1 MFVLCC
7 FLLCN
12 SVLADFEAIADG
24 DGLGSGG
31 DSGIS
36 DVFDTSVPDVT
47 TSEPAEP
54 SEPSEP
60 AESAEPDLSEEGFDE
75 DFSVG
80 EKVDE
85 IVDKLPALGEPS
97 ISEGSPGELPAE
109 VSPGGHTVYVLT
121 EPDSVVVRD
130 VTPTPVSI
138 DDPGVIITGI
148 SLSSVAPVTPSSTSG
163 LKAALLG
170 ILGNYD
176 PVIVEYQY
184 QSSQG
189 YNNYLRE
196 VQPDYV
202 WLCSAALLALVI
214 YCLFKLGGGLIRG

>member
-1 MFVLCC
+1 MYVLCC

-12 SVLADFEAIADG
+12 SVLADFETIADG
-24 DGLGSGG
+24 DGV
-31 DSGIS
+31 DSNNDIGIS
-36 DVFDTSVPDVT
+36 DVPDSSVPDVAPPESGEPNV
-47 TSEPAEP
+47 SEGG
-54 SEPSEP
+54 
-60 AESAEPDLSEEGFDE
+60 LDE
-75 DFSVG
+75 DFTVG
-80 EKVDE
+80 ETVDSV
-85 IVDKLPALGEPS
+85 VDSVSDLVNSAT
-97 ISEGSPGELPAE
+97 SETAPGESVSQ
-109 VSPGGHTVYVLT
+109 VSPVGNTVYVLT
-121 EPDSVVVRD
+121 QPDSEVVRD
-130 VTPTPVSI
+130 ATPTPVSI
-138 DDPGVIITGI
+138 DDPGVTITDI

>member
-1 MFVLCC
+1 MYVLCC

-12 SVLADFEAIADG
+12 SVLADFEAIAVG
-24 DGLGSGG
+24 DGV
-31 DSGIS
+31 DSNNDIGIS
-36 DVFDTSVPDVT
+36 DVPDSSVSDVAPPESGEPDV
-47 TSEPAEP
+47 SEGG
-54 SEPSEP
+54 
-60 AESAEPDLSEEGFDE
+60 LDE
-75 DFSVG
+75 DFTVG
-80 EKVDE
+80 ETVDSV
-85 IVDKLPALGEPS
+85 VDSVSDLVDSAT
-97 ISEGSPGELPAE
+97 SETAPGESVSQ
-109 VSPGGHTVYVLT
+109 VSPGGNTVYVLT
-121 EPDSVVVRD
+121 HPDSEVVRD
-130 VTPTPVSI
+130 VIPTPVSI
-138 DDPGVIITGI
+138 DDPGVTITDI

-163 LKAALLG
+163 FKAALLG

>member
-1 MFVLCC
+1 MYVLCC

-12 SVLADFEAIADG
+12 SVLADFETIADG
-24 DGLGSGG
+24 DGV
-31 DSGIS
+31 DSNNDIGIS
-36 DVFDTSVPDVT
+36 VVPDSSVPDVA
-47 TSEPAEP
+47 PP
-54 SEPSEP
+54 
-60 AESAEPDLSEEGFDE
+60 ESGEPDVSEGGLDE
-75 DFSVG
+75 DFTVG
-80 EKVDE
+80 ETVDSV
-85 IVDKLPALGEPS
+85 VDSVSDLVDTAT
-97 ISEGSPGELPAE
+97 SETAPGESIPE
-109 VSPGGHTVYVLT
+109 VSPGGNTVYVLT
-121 EPDSVVVRD
+121 QPDSEVVRD
-130 VTPTPVSI
+130 ATPTPVSI
-138 DDPGVIITGI
+138 DDPGVTITDI

>member
-1 MFVLCC
+1 MSDFLKKFFVYVLCC
-7 FLLCN
+7 VLLCS
-12 SVLADFEAIADG
+12 SVLADFEG
-24 DGLGSGG
+24 V
-31 DSGIS
+31 DSDEIQIPVDEVDAVVSSVS
-36 DVFDTSVPDVT
+36 DLVDTA
-47 TSEPAEP
+47 TSE
-54 SEPSEP
+54 S
-60 AESAEPDLSEEGFDE
+60 
-75 DFSVG
+75 
-80 EKVDE
+80 
-85 IVDKLPALGEPS
+85 
-97 ISEGSPGELPAE
+97 SPGDAVSE
-109 VSPGGHTVYVLT
+109 VSPGGNTVYVLT
-121 EPDSVVVRD
+121 QPVSDVDRD
-130 VTPTPVSI
+130 VSPAPVSI
-138 DDPGVIITGI
+138 DDPGVTITDI
-148 SLSSVAPVTPSSTSG
+148 TLSSIAPITPSSTSG

>member
-1 MFVLCC
+1 MKWKSLAVYVLCC

-12 SVLADFEAIADG
+12 SVLADFETIVDG
-24 DGLGSGG
+24 DGV
-31 DSGIS
+31 DSNNDIGIS
-36 DVFDTSVPDVT
+36 DVPDSSVPDVA
-47 TSEPAEP
+47 PP
-54 SEPSEP
+54 
-60 AESAEPDLSEEGFDE
+60 ESGEPDVSEGGLDE
-75 DFSVG
+75 DFTVG
-80 EKVDE
+80 ETVDSV
-85 IVDKLPALGEPS
+85 VDSVSDLVNSAT
-97 ISEGSPGELPAE
+97 SETAPGESVSQ
-109 VSPGGHTVYVLT
+109 VSPGGNTVYVLT
-121 EPDSVVVRD
+121 QPDSEVVRD

-138 DDPGVIITGI
+138 DDPGVTITDI

-163 LKAALLG
+163 LKSALLG

>member
-1 MFVLCC
+1 MYVLCC

-12 SVLADFEAIADG
+12 SVLADFETITDG
-24 DGLGSGG
+24 DGV
-31 DSGIS
+31 DSNNDIGIS
-36 DVFDTSVPDVT
+36 DVPDSSVPDVA
-47 TSEPAEP
+47 PP
-54 SEPSEP
+54 
-60 AESAEPDLSEEGFDE
+60 ESGEPDVSEGGLDE
-75 DFSVG
+75 DFTVG
-80 EKVDE
+80 ETVDSV
-85 IVDKLPALGEPS
+85 VDSVSDLVDSAT
-97 ISEGSPGELPAE
+97 SETAPGESVSQ
-109 VSPGGHTVYVLT
+109 VSPGGNTVYVLT
-121 EPDSVVVRD
+121 QPDSEVVRD

-138 DDPGVIITGI
+138 DDPGVTITDI

-163 LKAALLG
+163 LKAALLD

>member
-1 MFVLCC
+1 MYVLCC

-12 SVLADFEAIADG
+12 SVLADFETIADG
-24 DGLGSGG
+24 DGV
-31 DSGIS
+31 DSNNDFGIS
-36 DVFDTSVPDVT
+36 DVPDSSVPDVA
-47 TSEPAEP
+47 PP
-54 SEPSEP
+54 
-60 AESAEPDLSEEGFDE
+60 ESGEPDVSEGGLDE

-80 EKVDE
+80 ETVDSV
-85 IVDKLPALGEPS
+85 VDSVSDLVNSAT
-97 ISEGSPGELPAE
+97 SETAPGESVSQ
-109 VSPGGHTVYVLT
+109 VSPGGNTVYVLT
-121 EPDSVVVRD
+121 PLDSEVVRD
-130 VTPTPVSI
+130 ATPPPVSI
-138 DDPGVIITGI
+138 DDPGVTITDI
-148 SLSSVAPVTPSSTSG
+148 SISSVAPVAPSSTSG
-163 LKAALLG
+163 FKAALLG

>member
-1 MFVLCC
+1 MYVLCC

-12 SVLADFEAIADG
+12 SVLADFETIADG
-24 DGLGSGG
+24 DGV
-31 DSGIS
+31 DSDNDIGIS
-36 DVFDTSVPDVT
+36 DVPDSSVPDVASPESGEPNV
-47 TSEPAEP
+47 SEGG
-54 SEPSEP
+54 
-60 AESAEPDLSEEGFDE
+60 LDE
-75 DFSVG
+75 DFTVG
-80 EKVDE
+80 ETVDSV
-85 IVDKLPALGEPS
+85 VDSVSDLVNSAT
-97 ISEGSPGELPAE
+97 SETAPGESVSQ
-109 VSPGGHTVYVLT
+109 VSPGGNTVYVLT
-121 EPDSVVVRD
+121 QPDSEVVRD
-130 VTPTPVSI
+130 ATPTPVSI
-138 DDPGVIITGI
+138 DDPGVTITDI

>member
-1 MFVLCC
+1 MYVLCC

-12 SVLADFEAIADG
+12 SVLADFEIIADG
-24 DGLGSGG
+24 DGV
-31 DSGIS
+31 DCNNDIGIS
-36 DVFDTSVPDVT
+36 DVPDSSVLDVALPESGEPDVF
-47 TSEPAEP
+47 
-54 SEPSEP
+54 
-60 AESAEPDLSEEGFDE
+60 EGGLLDE

-80 EKVDE
+80 EPDDSGVDS
-85 IVDKLPALGEPS
+85 VSDLVNSAS
-97 ISEGSPGELPAE
+97 SETAPGESVSQ
-109 VSPGGHTVYVLT
+109 VSPGGNTVYVLNQ
-121 EPDSVVVRD
+121 PDSEVVRD
-130 VTPTPVSI
+130 ATPTPVSI
-138 DDPGVIITGI
+138 DDPGVTITDI

-176 PVIVEYQY
+176 PIIVEYQY

-189 YNNYLRE
+189 YHNYLRE

-214 YCLFKLGGGLIRG
+214 YCVFKLGGGLIRG